1 MTFNSIEYPFGK
13 KLFLYGFISPYNLLI
28 MKGIILFIFVVI
40 FSIIILIFDINIFSD
55 MVVFLNGI
63 EEIFLRIAQIVL
75 AFLEELF
82 LWLIVDRFSPNY
94 FPLALI
100 SAEIAGQIAEK
111 AQDVEKAFNLN
122 GWDLGIRIF
131 LFIILFLG
139 ILIHN
144 EIIIINIYGLGSYT
158 KYYLDLKVKNEE
170 IFNDADNPEVLKR
183 YETILEMNNII
194 EDSLIQNVNDND
206 NINNSENSIN

>member
-1 MTFNSIEYPFGK
+1 M
-13 KLFLYGFISPYNLLI
+13 
-28 MKGIILFIFVVI
+28 
-40 FSIIILIFDINIFSD
+40 
-55 MVVFLNGI
+55 NGI

-100 SAEIAGQIAEK
+100 SMEIAGLIAEK
-111 AQDVEKAFNLN
+111 TQDVENSFNLN

-170 IFNDADNPEVLKR
+170 IFNDTDNPEVLKR
-183 YETILEMNNII
+183 YETTFEMNNII

-206 NINNSENSIN
+206 NINNSENSNN